1 MTPPLLTNAISFHLV
16 NSGLIRMKLS
26 VIFPETHRCRKKEGA
41 WSWCNWGGCNS
52 HMYSTPVNF
61 QVVYCILE
69 QFRPRRNFA
78 VFYFLQTKGICCA
91 FKHFL
96 QALHSETNIVNRTVY
111 FLFKAVKRCQKIDLS
126 EEPRGQVVE
135 LRRQR
140 LVRLQTG
147 NIHCYKSFGGFGCI

>member
-1 MTPPLLTNAISFHLV
+1 MKIITFFGSAEWMTPPLLTNAISFHLV

-78 VFYFLQTKGICCA
+78 VFYFFPSSLLYATVNTRVCQNTFFSKYFVVHHAAVCCV
-91 FKHFL
+91 FV
-96 QALHSETNIVNRTVY
+96 SCR
-111 FLFKAVKRCQKIDLS
+111 
-126 EEPRGQVVE
+126 
-135 LRRQR
+135 
-140 LVRLQTG
+140 
-147 NIHCYKSFGGFGCI
+147 

>member
-16 NSGLIRMKLS
+16 NSGLIRVKLS

-78 VFYFLQTKGICCA
+78 VFYFFHSSLLYATVNTRVCQNTYFSQYHPTLEIDQNHPNLEH
-91 FKHFL
+91 FKITLPQKNPFPFQKKPNTPHSSKSTGTTMG
-96 QALHSETNIVNRTVY
+96 LH
-111 FLFKAVKRCQKIDLS
+111 
-126 EEPRGQVVE
+126 GQ
-135 LRRQR
+135 
-140 LVRLQTG
+140 
-147 NIHCYKSFGGFGCI
+147 